1 MQRLHE
7 TAATTDF
14 KVAKPVSL
22 DGLCKLF
29 GGGLLRARGRHAEPG
44 TSFAVRSSDPA
55 FLLRRRILS
64 FTTNP
69 TTNERGNRWWLVS
82 EAGRFVVEKGIGNWK
97 GIFIERNH

>member
-1 MQRLHE
+1 MQRLQE

-29 GGGLLRARGRHAEPG
+29 GGLLRARGRHAEPE

-69 TTNERGNRWWLVS
+69 TSNEREEIVGGSCQKLADLW
-82 EAGRFVVEKGIGNWK
+82 
-97 GIFIERNH
+97 